1 MYDGKSKKLVEAAV
15 HEWQNPVEQP
25 APPRLA
31 YSVTE
36 AAQTLGVS
44 TKTIRRLL
52 ARGLLRASKALRHK
66 LIPAEELK
74 RFLHET
80 L

>member
-1 MYDGKSKKLVEAAV
+1 MPDEKSKKLVEAAV
-15 HEWQNPVEQP
+15 REWQNTAEQ

-31 YSVTE
+31 YSVKE

-66 LIPAEELK
+66 LIPAAEIK
-74 RFLHET
+74 RFLDET